1 MRHGPAPGSDGER
14 SASDRFSATIGLTGD
29 PRHRTGS
36 TINAVT
42 TLPDLV
48 PPRDP
53 ALSQAWRELR
63 RVVRRRQPDL
73 PLAMAL
79 VTDGSDSTTAE
90 VLRDAGVD
98 VVGLLAPEPLESLA
112 WAAEAGVRRAYADL
126 LTLLSDD
133 IEAVCVEMPPPASD
147 IVARQAAEIGLHV
160 LLAGPATVEAEAL
173 RAVAD
178 LAEEGD
184 LAHVVALDG
193 RAWPAAT
200 HVAATVPSLG
210 RLTQMTVVGAPNG
223 PAGRVEIIDLA
234 MRWCGE
240 ILAVCADPAAMP
252 APALTPDAPVTLAL
266 LAASGATVLINEQ
279 MGGNLGT
286 ATLTVCGDSGR
297 IVVRGRLVR
306 RQDGSGIRDLMM
318 PTVPTS
324 RPGLMEATYDVVRAT
339 ELDDARLV
347 RGGHQVV
354 RGEQVVE
361 GGAAQTSHQQGGWV
375 EL

>member
-1 MRHGPAPGSDGER
+1 MG
-14 SASDRFSATIGLTGD
+14 RFPLSATIGVIAD
-29 PRHRTGS
+29 HHRRTGS
-36 TINAVT
+36 IIRAVT
-42 TLPDLV
+42 TLPELV

-53 ALSQAWRELR
+53 ALSASWRELR
-63 RVVRRRQPDL
+63 RLVRRREPDL

-90 VLRDAGVD
+90 VLRNAGVA

-112 WAAEAGVRRAYADL
+112 WAAEAGVPRAYADL
-126 LTLLSDD
+126 LALLSDD
-133 IEAVCVEMPPPASD
+133 IEAVCVEMPPPGSD
-147 IVARQAAEIGLHV
+147 IVARRAAEIGLHV
-160 LLAGPATVEAEAL
+160 LLAGPATAEAETL

-178 LAEEGD
+178 LAEEAD

-210 RLTQMTVVGAPNG
+210 RLTQMTVVGAPTG
-223 PAGRVEIIDLA
+223 PTGRVEIIDLT

-252 APALTPDAPVTLAL
+252 APTLAPDAPVTLAL
-266 LAASGATVLINEQ
+266 LSASGATVLINER

-286 ATLTVCGDSGR
+286 ATITVCGESGR
-297 IVVRGRLVR
+297 IVVQGHRVR
-306 RQDGSGIRDLMM
+306 RQDDTGVHDLLM
-318 PTVPTS
+318 PTPPTA
-324 RPGLMEATYDVVRAT
+324 RPGLMEASYDVVRAT

-347 RGGHQVV
+347 RGATFHDLLTAN
-354 RGEQVVE
+354 RLI
-361 GGAAQTSHQQGGWV
+361 AAARTSHQRGGWI